1 MKGLFQCPPRA
12 SPWVFRTQVCR
23 PVRAKALLFH
33 EDEIYGSDEADECGK
48 VIPMQALPLEEDV
61 GDDGEDDERHAL
73 LYHFELYQIEW
84 TAVVDESDAVGWY
97 LAAVFEEGDRPAEG
111 DDSDERP
118 VAAGARLLEFEM
130 SIPCERHEDVAQ
142 HEEQD
147 SVYSVHIL

>member
-1 MKGLFQCPPRA
+1 MSNLH
-12 SPWVFRTQVCR
+12 
-23 PVRAKALLFH
+23 LFH
-33 EDEIYGSDEADECGK
+33 KDEIDGSDEAYECGK

-61 GDDGEDDERHAL
+61 GDDGEDDERYAL

-84 TAVVDESDAVGWY
+84 TTVVDESDTVGWY
-97 LAAVFEEGDRPAEG
+97 LTAVFEEGYRPTEG

-147 SVYSVHIL
+147 SVYSVHILLCSLMLYINNV

>member
-1 MKGLFQCPPRA
+1 MFLLK
-12 SPWVFRTQVCR
+12 WTQ
-23 PVRAKALLFH
+23 LFH
-33 EDEIYGSDEADECGK
+33 EDEIHGSDEADECGK

-97 LAAVFEEGDRPAEG
+97 LAAVFEEGDRPTEG
-111 DDSDERP
+111 DDSDEWP

-147 SVYSVHIL
+147 SVYSVHILLCF